1 MARVLLVR
9 ACGLGYFWKARG
21 SWGSRSSR
29 SSSRSSRHTGRHWQH
44 WLPMAGFRLLR
55 SFANPGT
62 PKEDGQ
68 LPGPNGLA
76 LSSCICGRA
85 DGRPSSGS
93 PSIACPSPTP
103 QQPGPNQRQRDGGPL
118 HQEPGRF
125 GLKRRGPLI
134 AFWRALVWPSAS
146 LVKGLCQQ
154 TQHHS
159 AGPATAL
166 CTIVQPAW
174 RVSLSQQ

>member
-1 MARVLLVR
+1 MWWRRGRGRGHSEGLAVAGVR
-9 ACGLGYFWKARG
+9 SGIFLESTGQQQQEQQEQEQQALAG
-21 SWGSRSSR
+21 
-29 SSSRSSRHTGRHWQH
+29 TGRHWQH

-103 QQPGPNQRQRDGGPL
+103 QQPGPNQCQRDGGPL

-146 LVKGLCQQ
+146 LVKACVSRLSTTQLGLRQC
-154 TQHHS
+154 
-159 AGPATAL
+159 GVL
-166 CTIVQPAW
+166 
-174 RVSLSQQ
+174 